1 MEADEKVVKKAAK
14 LKQTVTETVQATTD
28 KLEKIAHEAKDQA
41 VEVIHDT
48 QVKIEDDVNSLN
60 STIQQQIQAFKQEL
74 LDRLAI
80 IKKQL
85 NLSQDDVVELK
96 SFVKQEFNVVLDDLT
111 KFGQSLKLDV
121 IEVTTK
127 HKDQLSGTFI
137 RTKAHAVEV
146 WEKVNSK

>member
-1 MEADEKVVKKAAK
+1 MKANDKVVKKATQ
-14 LKQTVTETVQATTD
+14 LKQSVTETVQATTD

-48 QVKIEDDVNSLN
+48 QLKIEDDVNVLN
-60 STIQQQIQAFKQEL
+60 TSIQQQIQAFKQEL

-80 IKKQL
+80 IKKQM

-121 IEVTTK
+121 IELTSK
-127 HKDQLSGTFI
+127 HKEQLSGTFV
-137 RTKAHAVEV
+137 RTKAHAAEV
-146 WEKVNSK
+146 WDKVNSK